1 MIAQPCE
8 LVVKTIIPCIR
19 AVVARELVL
28 NYGLTQVKVAKILGV
43 TQGAVS
49 QYVRGY
55 RGSSVDL
62 EKIPEIKRLLD
73 KLVDGLAKESLSEE
87 EAMRLVCDICD
98 TARKK
103 GVFCKRPIAE
113 KYMKVADLICY
124 RYVPRSETKNV

>member
-8 LVVKTIIPCIR
+8 LVVKIIIPCIR
-19 AVVARELVL
+19 AIVARELVL
-28 NYGLTQVKVAKILGV
+28 NHNMTQVKVAEILGV

-62 EKIPEIKRLLD
+62 EKVPEIRKLLD
-73 KLVDGLAKESLSEE
+73 KLINGLATGSLRED
-87 EAMRLVCDICD
+87 EAMKLVCDICD

-103 GVFCKRPIAE
+103 GVFCRKPIAK
-113 KYMKVADLICY
+113 KYMRIADLICY
-124 RYVPRSETKNV
+124 RYMPEPETKSV